1 MGRFL
6 FASASFAML
15 SSLGV
20 FAPTTSAFSPAV
32 ALVQTPAS
40 LYMDVLAAAPLVTKM
55 VTGAALA
62 VAGDALAQ
70 KCDTSATAYDKRRA
84 ASFAIFDMAYRALQH
99 LVYPTIVAHF
109 QGQYLSKAFL
119 PAHAAAPLERT
130 LCSQLGIVPLF
141 YYPVFFSLTAALQ
154 GLGFAAGVNR
164 ARSMFGSLM
173 QRNLLFWIPAQFVQ
187 FRWIPTPL
195 QIPFVSVCGVFWT
208 FVLSVLAGSAVKA
221 SKAKTAAAVGES
233 TTCVLPEDQD
243 YEIVDERE
251 FEVVS
256 KEFDEMKI
264 LQKLFRALWMRLS
277 FLWVRRQ
284 KKRCNGKLHV

>member
-1 MGRFL
+1 
-6 FASASFAML
+6 
-15 SSLGV
+15 
-20 FAPTTSAFSPAV
+20 
-32 ALVQTPAS
+32 
-40 LYMDVLAAAPLVTKM
+40 
-55 VTGAALA
+55 
-62 VAGDALAQ
+62 
-70 KCDTSATAYDKRRA
+70 
-84 ASFAIFDMAYRALQH
+84 
-99 LVYPTIVAHF
+99 
-109 QGQYLSKAFL
+109 
-119 PAHAAAPLERT
+119 
-130 LCSQLGIVPLF
+130 
-141 YYPVFFSLTAALQ
+141 
-154 GLGFAAGVNR
+154 
-164 ARSMFGSLM
+164 MFGSLM

-221 SKAKTAAAVGES
+221 SKTKTAAAVGES